1 MIHVKLPVL
10 WFSDEQQ
17 KEFDL
22 CNKDIPMEEL
32 DTKMITFYHI
42 DYVRPYVDN
51 HCVIASGGEI
61 FIIKETEEVVNNKI
75 QEQITYKWN

>member
-1 MIHVKLPVL
+1 MIRVILPVL

-22 CNKDIPMEEL
+22 CNKDIPKEEL
-32 DTKMITFYHI
+32 DIKMITFYHI
-42 DYVRPYVDN
+42 DYVRAYEDN
-51 HCVIASGGEI
+51 YSVISSGGEI

-75 QEQITYKWN
+75 HEQMTYKWN